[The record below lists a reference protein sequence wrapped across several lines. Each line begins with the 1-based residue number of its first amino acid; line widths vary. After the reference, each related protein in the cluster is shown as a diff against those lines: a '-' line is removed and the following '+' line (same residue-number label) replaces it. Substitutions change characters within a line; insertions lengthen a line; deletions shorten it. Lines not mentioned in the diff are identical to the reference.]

1 LISRPIFLNL
11 GVIVVFLFAL
21 GIGGAVIGDVDSD
34 GMDMFPLSFEETCE
48 RDKGKGFVWEIATG
62 NHNHTEDLCAWEEPE
77 MDLPISALMMGN
89 NTGGSATKGWAQ
101 EGIASWYGDNFHEG
115 PTASG
120 ETYDMYTLTAAHR
133 ELPFDTIVEVTRL
146 DNNDS
151 VVVRINNRGPYIEG
165 RIIDLSKKAADELGM
180 KGQGLAKVRIEVIE
194 AP

>member
-1 LISRPIFLNL
+1 M
-11 GVIVVFLFAL
+11 VFLFAL
-21 GIGGAVIGDVDSD
+21 GVGGAVTGDVDSD
-34 GMDMFPLSFEETCE
+34 GTEIHLLSLEEACA
-48 RDKGKGFVWEIATG
+48 RDKGKGLVWEIATG
-62 NHNHTEDLCAWEEPE
+62 NHHHAEDLWALEEPE

-89 NTGGSATKGWAQ
+89 NIGGLATKGWTQ
-101 EGIASWYGDNFHEG
+101 KGIASWYGDNFHEG

-133 ELPFDTIVEVTRL
+133 ELPFDSIVKVTRL

-151 VVVRINNRGPYIEG
+151 VVVRINNRGPFIEG

-194 AP
+194 VP